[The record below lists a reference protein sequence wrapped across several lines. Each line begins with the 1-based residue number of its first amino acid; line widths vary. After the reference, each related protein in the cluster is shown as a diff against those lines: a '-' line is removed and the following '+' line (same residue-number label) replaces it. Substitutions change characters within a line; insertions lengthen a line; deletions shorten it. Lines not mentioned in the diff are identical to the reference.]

1 MSKAKPSS
9 VGPMVERAAYGL
21 TMAALVFF
29 AGNQSNRADA
39 ATEQAE
45 VKAAQVEQKAAEVE
59 QLEQAQLKTIE
70 GFREYIFQTYAALER
85 CSCEGLE

>member
-39 ATEQAE
+39 ATERAEMKAE
-45 VKAAQVEQKAAEVE
+45 VAP
-59 QLEQAQLKTIE
+59 
-70 GFREYIFQTYAALER
+70 
-85 CSCEGLE
+85 